1 VGQRDGSI
9 PYGLATHFGSGLFP
23 FSGGKADTALECGIL
38 RMDIKDGKVDF
49 HHKLAFLTSIPSDG
63 AGQGS
68 MNAGL
73 ERNA

>member
-1 VGQRDGSI
+1 
-9 PYGLATHFGSGLFP
+9 
-23 FSGGKADTALECGIL
+23 
-38 RMDIKDGKVDF
+38 MDIKDGKVDF